1 MSLTIAFQ
9 KQILEEYACPNCLP
23 APTHSTDDG
32 ISRTFF
38 VLPGFLVMMEEVAFG
53 RVEVIVI

>member
-9 KQILEEYACPNCLP
+9 KQILEEYACPNGLP

-32 ISRTFF
+32 ISRTCF
-38 VLPGFLVMMEEVAFG
+38 VLPGFLVMMVLDVALG
-53 RVEVIVI
+53 